1 MRHGRALTLLMS
13 VVAVTGC
20 RRQADAAKSQA
31 AEVAGREQRLAS
43 RLAKADADPKQTG
56 PVAMWIM
63 PPELKEISGLA
74 LTADG
79 RILAH
84 DDETAKIYVI
94 DPRGGVILKR
104 FNLGE
109 SPPHG
114 DFESITIAGS
124 DIYMLASNG
133 KLYEFQEGGDGENVP
148 YSIRDTG
155 LGKECEFE
163 SMVFEADSDWLV
175 MPCKIVRNKSMKGQ
189 IVIYRW
195 RRQGPDSSRVSMITI
210 SKAQAIGSNGWKD
223 LRPSDVTID
232 PATGN
237 YVIITSHP
245 DKAVIEIT
253 PGGRLVRSEPLPGGH
268 NQPEGVAITR
278 DSILMVSDEATN
290 KPGAITLYRW
300 HPSPTVVQPTQ

>member
-1 MRHGRALTLLMS
+1 MKHARALTLLIS

-20 RRQADAAKSQA
+20 RQQADAAQDQA
-31 AEVAGREQRLAS
+31 AEVAGRVQRLAS
-43 RLAKADADPKQTG
+43 RLAKADTDPKQTE

-79 RILAH
+79 RVLAH
-84 DDETAKIYVI
+84 DDETATIYVI

-133 KLYEFQEGGDGENVP
+133 KLYEFQEGGNGENVP

-175 MPCKIVRNKSMKGQ
+175 MPCKHVRSKSLKGQ
-189 IVIYRW
+189 LVIYRW

-210 SKAQAIGSNGWKD
+210 PEAQAIGSNGWKN

-253 PGGRLVRSEPLPGGH
+253 PGGQLVRSEPLPGDH

-300 HPSPTVVQPTQ
+300 HPSPTVVQHTQ